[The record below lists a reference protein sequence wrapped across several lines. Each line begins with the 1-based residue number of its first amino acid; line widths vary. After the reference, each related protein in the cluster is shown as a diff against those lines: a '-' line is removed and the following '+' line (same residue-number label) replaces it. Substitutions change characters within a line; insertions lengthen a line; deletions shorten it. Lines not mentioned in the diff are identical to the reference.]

1 MKGSTSNPYTP
12 PKCGAWLFG
21 QFILEGT
28 SQMLR
33 KEADP
38 WCHLPK
44 SESDRFVFVYIEYL

>member
-44 SESDRFVFVYIEYL
+44 SESDRFV